1 MAENKDDSASFR
13 ANILH
18 QLNETLN
25 QRRKLEENT
34 DDSEIPPDNAIR
46 ESEKPLKEVDAL
58 DPVYRS
64 LQNKD
69 FEAEIA
75 LKKSY
80 GKWFLI
86 ILSVQLLIMNGVFIS
101 VGWFELFYPDNL
113 TLQLYMAGTM
123 TEVFGL
129 VFVVTKYLFKK
140 R

>member
-1 MAENKDDSASFR
+1 MADNKDDSASFR
-13 ANILH
+13 ANILQH
-18 QLNETLN
+18 LNETLS
-25 QRRKLEENT
+25 QRRKLE
-34 DDSEIPPDNAIR
+34 DSHDGSVPSADKETSAGD
-46 ESEKPLKEVDAL
+46 KPLKEVDAL
-58 DPVYRS
+58 DPEHKR
-64 LQNKD
+64 LQNED

-101 VGWFELFYPDNL
+101 VGFMKLFYPDNL

-129 VFVVTKYLFKK
+129 VFVVTKYLFK
-140 R
+140 RR